1 MAAVCGI
8 DDISP
13 TVALAVA
20 FATVEEIQSV
30 DGLQDEVKENV
41 SRLKLARCLMKEQD
55 ISMCVWLDA
64 AAVRLRP
71 L

>member
-1 MAAVCGI
+1 MAAMCGI

-30 DGLQDEVKENV
+30 DGLQDEVKE
-41 SRLKLARCLMKEQD
+41 QD
-55 ISMCVWLDA
+55 ISMCVWLGA